1 MVHGILQFTLR
12 IAFRCVLHRYE
23 SQDIRCTQLSL
34 VGYSG
39 QADCI
44 STLDWFCL
52 VLMLIE
58 TNLLTRRLTSP
69 LRLQVNAAITPRING
84 RPDSLV
90 HSVGID
96 RFNDP
101 SAGSPTETLLRLL
114 LPLGGRV

>member
-58 TNLLTRRLTSP
+58 TNLLTPEGQQARSGCKLMQP
-69 LRLQVNAAITPRING
+69 LRP
-84 RPDSLV
+84 
-90 HSVGID
+90 
-96 RFNDP
+96 
-101 SAGSPTETLLRLL
+101 E
-114 LPLGGRV
+114 